1 MMARMHPVFERLG
14 ESRLAAVVMI
24 ENEEHAVPLAR
35 ALLAGGVTA
44 MELTLRTD
52 VALESLKQIGIEVP
66 EMMVG
71 AGTVLREEQVSAV
84 RDAGAAF
91 GVGPGTNRRILAAA
105 KDAGFPFAP
114 GIATPTDIELALEFG
129 CRVLKFFPAEGMG
142 GLKYLTSIAIPY
154 RQLGLRYIPLG
165 GVHEGNLASYTTS
178 PDILAVGGSW
188 LAPRPLLDTGDWKG
202 IESLARRAVALVE
215 DAGE

>member
-1 MMARMHPVFERLG
+1 MIPAMDPVFERLR
-14 ESRLAAVVMI
+14 ESRLVAVVMI
-24 ENEEHAVPLAR
+24 EDEADAVPLAR

-44 MELTLRTD
+44 MELALRTD
-52 VALESLKQIGIEVP
+52 VALEGLKQIVTEVP
-66 EMMVG
+66 EMMAG
-71 AGTVLREEQVSAV
+71 AGTILKEEQVSAA

-91 GVGPGTNRRILAAA
+91 GVAPGTNARILAAA

-142 GLKYLTSIAIPY
+142 GLKYLTSIAAPY
-154 RQLGLRYIPLG
+154 RHLGLRYIPLG
-165 GVHEGNLASYTTS
+165 GVHEGNLTSYTAS

-188 LAPRPLLDTGDWKG
+188 LAPRPLLDTGDWG
-202 IESLARRAVALVE
+202 EIESLARRAVALVGG
-215 DAGE
+215 AGE